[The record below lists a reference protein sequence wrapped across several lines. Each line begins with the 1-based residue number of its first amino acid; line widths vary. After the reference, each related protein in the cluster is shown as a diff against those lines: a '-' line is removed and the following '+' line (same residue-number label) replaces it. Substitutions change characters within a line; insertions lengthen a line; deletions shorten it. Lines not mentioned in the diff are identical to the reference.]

1 MVDALIGQ
9 RILSIILFIINPI
22 PVYYLD
28 QIPYYCCQGLILE
41 SKSALCVRFTLYFAR
56 GSSEPDIADTKQA
69 RKYTESRLWFWKG
82 FVFCKVHRMKLC
94 HLVNW
99 MFTERSG
106 KVPESHSYAIQSSF
120 TYHLVTF
127 MLTVFHSC
135 ILWFLSD
142 RYWIS
147 WSLLLLNKILSHA
160 KK

>member
-1 MVDALIGQ
+1 MLIVQ
-9 RILSIILFIINPI
+9 CILSIILFIINTV

-41 SKSALCVRFTLYFAR
+41 LKSAPCVRITSILPGVSS
-56 GSSEPDIADTKQA
+56 GSDIADTKQA

-106 KVPESHSYAIQSSF
+106 KVPESHSYAIQPSF

-127 MLTVFHSC
+127 MLSVFHSF
-135 ILWFLSD
+135 ILCFCLIGTEFHEIFF
-142 RYWIS
+142 Y
-147 WSLLLLNKILSHA
+147 
-160 KK
+160 